1 MKKGSTIFLK
11 FVLCIMALAVLVG
24 LIRFPLTEGRA
35 QNLDLLHVY
44 LDPVIL
50 YMYVGSIPFFMA
62 LYQSFK
68 LLGFIEQNKVF
79 SLNSVRA
86 LRTIK
91 YCGIV
96 IAVFLVV
103 GIATLK
109 FAHNPNEDAAGPIA
123 LGFITAFISI
133 VVATG
138 AAVFEKLLQ
147 RAVDIKSEN
156 DLTV

>member
-1 MKKGSTIFLK
+1 
-11 FVLCIMALAVLVG
+11 MAIAVAAG

-35 QNLDLLHVY
+35 QNLDLVHVY

-50 YMYVGSIPFFMA
+50 YMFLGSIPFFIA

-68 LLGFIEQNKVF
+68 LLGYIEQNKVF
-79 SLNSVRA
+79 SQGAVNA
-86 LRTIK
+86 LKTIK
-91 YCGIV
+91 YCGIA
-96 IAVFLVV
+96 IAGFLVV
-103 GIATLK
+103 GLIILK
-109 FAHNPNEDAAGPIA
+109 LTHDPNEDAAGPFA
-123 LGFITAFISI
+123 LGAITAFISI

-138 AAVFEKLLQ
+138 AAVFQKLLQ